1 MTTFYGKRLESY
13 SNILL
18 GMENK
23 IMIEGIENDVD
34 TTLDPILEKQFVDK
48 KNSTSKIK
56 KHKNNVIRMKDLNY
70 LCYVNP
76 HFIPELAVTTTIIDF
91 FVTAFGLEKQLQTIV
106 ISKEQK
112 PTKKL

>member
-1 MTTFYGKRLESY
+1 MTNFYGKRLESY
-13 SNILL
+13 NNILL

-56 KHKNNVIRMKDLNY
+56 KDKNNVQDI
-70 LCYVNP
+70 
-76 HFIPELAVTTTIIDF
+76 
-91 FVTAFGLEKQLQTIV
+91 
-106 ISKEQK
+106 
-112 PTKKL
+112 